1 MSYEEL
7 ECMLTLV
14 TKGAVAVILLE
25 FVYIVARSIWDNEE
39 ERRGNK

>member
-14 TKGAVAVILLE
+14 TKGAVAVISLE
-25 FVYIVARSIWDNEE
+25 FTYIVARIIWDDEE

>member
-25 FVYIVARSIWDNEE
+25 FTYIVARIICDDYA

>member
-25 FVYIVARSIWDNEE
+25 FTYIVARIIWDNEE
-39 ERRGNK
+39 ERREKK

>member
-14 TKGAVAVILLE
+14 TKGCVAVILLE
-25 FVYIVARSIWDNEE
+25 FTYIVARIIWDNEE